1 MTKGLP
7 DGEQGLVTAR
17 RLGAGMTSLSGL
29 SSSDITGAVPHK
41 IQKIDDDMHRADVPW
56 VRDLEVCSQVDVF
69 VANDV
74 PRLRECSHF
83 SRAVRARRAR
93 SRLPSYD
100 YFGNLMSSS
109 RDNSWGC
116 PFELDDFDNSPP
128 HDMDVVGHRDEG
140 WSGERESG
148 LGVQGER
155 ADDAEPQTAQN
166 MQPAHGWH
174 DLGVGKS
181 RLLLLMRKVAP
192 SDSSLNYVRSR
203 SKMT

>member
-41 IQKIDDDMHRADVPW
+41 IQKIDDDIHRADVRW

-93 SRLPSYD
+93 RRLPSYD

-116 PFELDDFDNSPP
+116 PFELDDFNTSPP
-128 HDMDVVGHRDEG
+128 HDMDVAGQRDEG
-140 WSGERESG
+140 WSGKSESG

-155 ADDAEPQTAQN
+155 ADDAEPQAAHN
-166 MQPAHGWH
+166 KQPVHGWH
-174 DLGVGKS
+174 DLFVGKS
-181 RLLLLMRKVAP
+181 RLLLLICKVA
-192 SDSSLNYVRSR
+192 SSHSSWHYLRSR
-203 SKMT
+203 SKLT